1 MVVTGYFS
9 QQVRRAF
16 HALPPITISDPDL
29 TLIESATA
37 GGKRPSTVLH
47 AELTHC
53 TAISFKTSSEWQRVG
68 SMELAFLDGVDEE
81 KKTADTWHDNN
92 KSIHCQ
98 HWCKHLQ
105 FTFIVDIY
113 FQQSP
118 ASKKLPGPQFALR
131 YLIMNMKNATRH
143 KNRPNLPFTALSAPT
158 STLMQHRG
166 AQGASL

>member
-81 KKTADTWHDNN
+81 KKQRTRGMTTTNQYIVNIGVNTYSLLLLSTYIFNN
-92 KSIHCQ
+92 
-98 HWCKHLQ
+98 HLL
-105 FTFIVDIY
+105 
-113 FQQSP
+113 
-118 ASKKLPGPQFALR
+118 A
-131 YLIMNMKNATRH
+131 KNYQAR
-143 KNRPNLPFTALSAPT
+143 NLL
-158 STLMQHRG
+158 
-166 AQGASL
+166 